1 MQTKIY
7 CSSFLIILISWVSQ
21 PAHAQSRVHQL
32 ARDVYYWS
40 GDLSKHEQTN
50 VGFVVF
56 RDYVLVIDANFPWAA
71 EKIIAD
77 IKAITP
83 KPIRFV
89 FNTHYHADHTL
100 GNSVFIA
107 HGAAIV
113 STDDLALEL
122 GTKGMEDIR
131 EQTKM
136 KMDHLELP
144 SIRFPDR
151 LLFDDG
157 QPRVELIK
165 YEQAHTKGDGVAYLP
180 AEGV

>member
-7 CSSFLIILISWVSQ
+7 WSSVLIFLLSWASQ
-21 PAHAQSRVHQL
+21 PGSSQASYAQSRVHQL
-32 ARDVYYWS
+32 APDIYYWA

-77 IKAITP
+77 IKTITP

-100 GNSVFIA
+100 GNSVFVA
-107 HGAAIV
+107 HGASIV
-113 STDDLALEL
+113 STDDLAIEL
-122 GTKGMEDIR
+122 GTKGMEDVKDQIKNDQIR
-131 EQTKM
+131 KNDP
-136 KMDHLELP
+136 KIDLKHLELP
-144 SIRFPDR
+144 SVRFKIASF
-151 LLFDDG
+151 LTMANIG
-157 QPRVELIK
+157 SS
-165 YEQAHTKGDGVAYLP
+165 
-180 AEGV
+180 

>member
-7 CSSFLIILISWVSQ
+7 CSSFLIFLLSWASQ
-21 PAHAQSRVHQL
+21 PSYAQNRVHQL

-77 IKAITP
+77 IKTITP

-122 GTKGMEDIR
+122 GTKGMEDVR
-131 EQTKM
+131 
-136 KMDHLELP
+136 
-144 SIRFPDR
+144 SR
-151 LLFDDG
+151 
-157 QPRVELIK
+157 PRSNWNIWNCRPFGF
-165 YEQAHTKGDGVAYLP
+165 TITSYLTT
-180 AEGV
+180 ANIGSS